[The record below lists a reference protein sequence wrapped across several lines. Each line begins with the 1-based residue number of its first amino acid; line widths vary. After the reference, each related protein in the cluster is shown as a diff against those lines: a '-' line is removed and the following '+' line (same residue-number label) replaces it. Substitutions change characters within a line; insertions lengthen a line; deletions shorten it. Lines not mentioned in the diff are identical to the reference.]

1 MSYNPFGR
9 AGPSRPPPKN
19 ARPPANGVQRQTAA
33 QLKEHSALFTTYEH
47 LSNQE
52 RADAAL
58 LMLRRVASIV
68 KPIMQKHH
76 WHVQILAE
84 FLPKEQSLLG
94 LNINKGYK
102 ICIRLRYHH
111 NPGLFLPIEEV
122 TDTMLHELSHN
133 VWGPHDSNFHKLWD
147 ELRDEHETLLRK
159 GYTGEGFLSE
169 GHRLGGSNNHRA
181 PPPHELRRLARVNAE
196 KRRAQAGL
204 ASGSGQR
211 LGGNPIHRGANVR
224 QVIARQAIRRT
235 TIDQGCGSMRDDA
248 VILSDQVGSTIF
260 KTKAEEDDANN
271 LAISKALM
279 ELMEEEEME
288 KLNGTW
294 KGDEKGGGLG
304 WSKEKGLYDAGA
316 SDEVK
321 PSGRHDHPSE
331 EEQMRWAMEDSVKA
345 ASLSKA
351 NLESTA
357 SKAGPESYT
366 IDSSKD
372 PDSST
377 NEESAP
383 PTTDAV
389 ALPTKRKRP
398 PTPSSPMAMR
408 SKKQEKPAA
417 ALPSPTLNAATMS
430 ATPVTATDDWACQIC
445 TCINPLQFLACDACG
460 TERSQSILVAAKA
473 PPSASQPIIKQ
484 ERQERK
490 PIPYPSRDRQAPT
503 ITGGVLDRG
512 SSERTKSLGWKLNMT
527 LQSQE
532 NTPKHLLP
540 TTSIKLKQR
549 RWRQAW
555 YYDKERESLR
565 EMWHHDIKAY
575 LAAFRRS
582 DADHDQIIEQGMSA
596 FTVLLIRM
604 LKHAQ
609 FEDYERRGH
618 TACADLIATMT
629 SQPDSSPLSD
639 LPDFIAIDFEGCID
653 QKGVTELGLARL
665 NLYKLENGFFGQNI
679 AAAKRRRRAYLFGGY
694 RRVDGPR
701 RLVEVIAEELSTEML
716 GGRKVVLVG
725 HSIANEM
732 KVMKGLGVP
741 IEGFETVVGIVDT
754 CHLSRDSQRKG
765 FSLQGLLDHSQIPYE
780 DRNVRTDQG
789 GGVEE
794 GVVEETSE
802 EEDGREG
809 AWNRWAGRRMWGVW
823 RIF

>member
-19 ARPPANGVQRQTAA
+19 PRPPANGVQRQTAA

-47 LSNQE
+47 LPNQE

-58 LMLRRVASIV
+58 LMLRKVASIV

-76 WHVQILAE
+76 WHVQVLAE

-224 QVIARQAIRRT
+224 NVIARQAIRRT

-279 ELMEEEEME
+279 ELMEEEEMG

-294 KGDEKGGGLG
+294 KGDEKGGGGLG

-316 SDEVK
+316 SGEVK
-321 PSGRHDHPSE
+321 PSGRHDHPDE

-357 SKAGPESYT
+357 SEAGPQSYT
-366 IDSSKD
+366 IDSSTD

-377 NEESAP
+377 DEESAP
-383 PTTDAV
+383 PTRDAD

-398 PTPSSPMAMR
+398 STPSSPMAMR
-408 SKKQEKPAA
+408 SKKQEKPTA
-417 ALPSPTLNAATMS
+417 ALPPPTVNAPTMP
-430 ATPVTATDDWACQIC
+430 ATPVTATDDWACQVC

-460 TERSQSILVAAKA
+460 TERSQSVLVAAKA
-473 PPSASQPIIKQ
+473 PPPMSQPIIKQ

-490 PIPYPSRDRQAPT
+490 PIPYPSRDRQAPS

-512 SSERTKSLGWKLNMT
+512 STERTKSLGWTCSCGAFMEHRWWT
-527 LQSQE
+527 CSACGR
-532 NTPKHLLP
+532 
-540 TTSIKLKQR
+540 LK
-549 RWRQAW
+549 
-555 YYDKERESLR
+555 ES
-565 EMWHHDIKAY
+565 
-575 LAAFRRS
+575 S
-582 DADHDQIIEQGMSA
+582 
-596 FTVLLIRM
+596 
-604 LKHAQ
+604 
-609 FEDYERRGH
+609 
-618 TACADLIATMT
+618 
-629 SQPDSSPLSD
+629 
-639 LPDFIAIDFEGCID
+639 
-653 QKGVTELGLARL
+653 
-665 NLYKLENGFFGQNI
+665 
-679 AAAKRRRRAYLFGGY
+679 
-694 RRVDGPR
+694 
-701 RLVEVIAEELSTEML
+701 
-716 GGRKVVLVG
+716 
-725 HSIANEM
+725 
-732 KVMKGLGVP
+732 
-741 IEGFETVVGIVDT
+741 
-754 CHLSRDSQRKG
+754 
-765 FSLQGLLDHSQIPYE
+765 
-780 DRNVRTDQG
+780 
-789 GGVEE
+789 
-794 GVVEETSE
+794 
-802 EEDGREG
+802 
-809 AWNRWAGRRMWGVW
+809 
-823 RIF
+823 

>member
-19 ARPPANGVQRQTAA
+19 PRPPANGVQRQTAA

-47 LSNQE
+47 LPNQE

-58 LMLRRVASIV
+58 LMLRKVASIV

-76 WHVQILAE
+76 WHVQVLAE

-224 QVIARQAIRRT
+224 NVIARQAIRRT

-279 ELMEEEEME
+279 ELMEEEEMG

-294 KGDEKGGGLG
+294 KGDEKGGG
-304 WSKEKGLYDAGA
+304 
-316 SDEVK
+316 
-321 PSGRHDHPSE
+321 
-331 EEQMRWAMEDSVKA
+331 
-345 ASLSKA
+345 
-351 NLESTA
+351 
-357 SKAGPESYT
+357 
-366 IDSSKD
+366 
-372 PDSST
+372 
-377 NEESAP
+377 
-383 PTTDAV
+383 
-389 ALPTKRKRP
+389 
-398 PTPSSPMAMR
+398 
-408 SKKQEKPAA
+408 EKPTA
-417 ALPSPTLNAATMS
+417 ALPPPTVNAPTMP
-430 ATPVTATDDWACQIC
+430 ATPVTATDDWACQVC

-460 TERSQSILVAAKA
+460 TERSQSVLVAAKA
-473 PPSASQPIIKQ
+473 PPPMSQPIIKQ

-490 PIPYPSRDRQAPT
+490 PIPYPSRDRQAPS

-512 SSERTKSLGWKLNMT
+512 STERTKSLGWTCSCGAFMEHRWWT
-527 LQSQE
+527 CSACGR
-532 NTPKHLLP
+532 
-540 TTSIKLKQR
+540 LK
-549 RWRQAW
+549 
-555 YYDKERESLR
+555 ES
-565 EMWHHDIKAY
+565 
-575 LAAFRRS
+575 S
-582 DADHDQIIEQGMSA
+582 
-596 FTVLLIRM
+596 
-604 LKHAQ
+604 
-609 FEDYERRGH
+609 
-618 TACADLIATMT
+618 
-629 SQPDSSPLSD
+629 
-639 LPDFIAIDFEGCID
+639 
-653 QKGVTELGLARL
+653 
-665 NLYKLENGFFGQNI
+665 
-679 AAAKRRRRAYLFGGY
+679 
-694 RRVDGPR
+694 
-701 RLVEVIAEELSTEML
+701 
-716 GGRKVVLVG
+716 
-725 HSIANEM
+725 
-732 KVMKGLGVP
+732 
-741 IEGFETVVGIVDT
+741 
-754 CHLSRDSQRKG
+754 
-765 FSLQGLLDHSQIPYE
+765 
-780 DRNVRTDQG
+780 
-789 GGVEE
+789 
-794 GVVEETSE
+794 
-802 EEDGREG
+802 
-809 AWNRWAGRRMWGVW
+809 
-823 RIF
+823 